1 MIWFV
6 YGTIYFGIPFMNI
19 HCSCMTQISYIM
31 VGMTES
37 GDPATGNI
45 NHANVI
51 RHEFGCTC
59 GVVDNLTPLG
69 AHLIHDVLWNRDQV
83 FFLHQNLN
91 LTFTLK
97 KKSANLYYGVH
108 RLIVEWFNLGSCWQQ
123 EVLTTSLLLHV
134 IYFCHFYSLLFHYEY
149 ENCQLA

>member
-1 MIWFV
+1 
-6 YGTIYFGIPFMNI
+6 
-19 HCSCMTQISYIM
+19 M

-45 NHANVI
+45 NHASVI

-69 AHLIHDVLWNRDQV
+69 AHLIHDVSS

-108 RLIVEWFNLGSCWQQ
+108 RLIVE
-123 EVLTTSLLLHV
+123 
-134 IYFCHFYSLLFHYEY
+134 
-149 ENCQLA
+149 

>member
-1 MIWFV
+1 MVPYILG
-6 YGTIYFGIPFMNI
+6 YLLCIYTVRAW
-19 HCSCMTQISYIM
+19 HRSLIM

-45 NHANVI
+45 NHASVI

-83 FFLHQNLN
+83 FF
-91 LTFTLK
+91 FTSKFKSYFYIK
-97 KKSANLYYGVH
+97 KNP
-108 RLIVEWFNLGSCWQQ
+108 R
-123 EVLTTSLLLHV
+123 
-134 IYFCHFYSLLFHYEY
+134 IYIMEY
-149 ENCQLA
+149 TG

>member
-1 MIWFV
+1 
-6 YGTIYFGIPFMNI
+6 
-19 HCSCMTQISYIM
+19 M

-45 NHANVI
+45 NHASVI

-69 AHLIHDVLWNRDQV
+69 AHLIHDVLGNRDQL
-83 FFLHQNLN
+83 FF
-91 LTFTLK
+91 TSKFKSYFYIK

-108 RLIVEWFNLGSCWQQ
+108 RLIVE
-123 EVLTTSLLLHV
+123 
-134 IYFCHFYSLLFHYEY
+134 
-149 ENCQLA
+149 

>member
-1 MIWFV
+1 
-6 YGTIYFGIPFMNI
+6 MNI

-51 RHEFGCTC
+51 RHEFECTC

-69 AHLIHDVLWNRDQV
+69 AHLIHDVLGNRDQPL
-83 FFLHQNLN
+83 LHQNLN

-97 KKSANLYYGVH
+97 KKIRESILWSTQ
-108 RLIVEWFNLGSCWQQ
+108 VE
-123 EVLTTSLLLHV
+123 
-134 IYFCHFYSLLFHYEY
+134 
-149 ENCQLA
+149 